1 MYQAGSVFSYGA
13 VAARNPEIR
22 VFLWLRFE
30 DVELPD
36 AFNSVI
42 DHAARAEIS
51 RVVAEQARIVATIE
65 ALRDRIEREGSANLE
80 ALKSQSTAI
89 EALAH
94 RFTEEQI
101 EGAFLRGQG
110 ATRWAMIG
118 FAASSAFMV
127 LGAAM
132 SFLFKRAFGA
142 G

>member
-1 MYQAGSVFSYGA
+1 MPESVSNPA
-13 VAARNPEIR
+13 V
-22 VFLWLRFE
+22 
-30 DVELPD
+30 
-36 AFNSVI
+36 
-42 DHAARAEIS
+42 DHVARAEIS

-65 ALRDRIEREGSANLE
+65 ALRDRIEREGSANLA

-89 EALAH
+89 EALAQ

-118 FAASSAFMV
+118 FVASSGFMV
-127 LGAAM
+127 LGVAI
-132 SFLFKRAFGA
+132 SFLFKRAFGV